1 MILKRHNRLGY
12 DLMFVDEAIFTTQNR
27 YLGVRGNF
35 EEQPKQTHH
44 TIRGTY
50 INGVYDTHEII
61 YGEEAYGFPKKA
73 QTIVNV
79 PDAQTI
85 LIKVQGETLTLDSC
99 KVLDLKRYYHIKEG
113 LTVRKITYQTIHPYT
128 FTLTFKR
135 LAHLIYKEL
144 FVIDVTIESHDYD
157 GAITIESTIN
167 GDVKNYENKKDPRA
181 ASSHAKKIQTTKV
194 QTTNQYAL
202 LSSKTIHTGLD
213 IHVLMWHS
221 ELFEYKKTTNEAI
234 GKYKTKLKPGSP
246 INIKKYVL
254 YGNSLDHNN
263 PEDFLKK
270 TKLKIEKIDIYQKQ
284 KDALTPFFNHAT
296 IEIDTDD
303 RNELEDII
311 MYNLYQLYTAGGS
324 TPRTNIPAKGLTGEG
339 YEGHTFWDTE
349 IYMLPFFMQIDP
361 SIAKNLLL
369 NRYEQLSFAKEEA
382 KKLGVQEGVK
392 FAWRTINGEET
403 SAYYPAGTA
412 QYHINS
418 DIAYAFIKNY
428 QLHNEFDFFLH
439 QGLKV
444 LIETARFFKH
454 VVTEHNGKYHLHS
467 VTGPDEYTAIVDDNY
482 YTNALLKYQ
491 LRFMLDFIKTNS
503 RACEL
508 ILHELN
514 VNEQE
519 LNQFEAIEKNIVLP
533 FEPNLKIDL
542 QDTSF
547 ITKKTWD
554 FEHTPVDHYP
564 LLLHYH
570 PLTIYRHKVLK
581 QADTVLAHFLLNN
594 RPIEVMT
601 NSYAYYEPLTTHDSS
616 LSSCIYASQA
626 ARLGLLDEAYK
637 HFKETL
643 ALDLD
648 NTHKNTQI
656 GLHIANLGGMYLAI
670 IYGFIGLS
678 IQEVVSINPRLPKE
692 WTRLKLKIRLKE
704 DIIVTLELTQSH
716 LTLSASESIELNV
729 YGNKIQVKD
738 TATISTTNNSN

>member
-135 LAHLIYKEL
+135 LTHLIYKEL

-246 INIKKYVL
+246 VNIKKYVL

-284 KDALTPFFNHAT
+284 KDALTPFFNQAT
-296 IEIDTDD
+296 IEIDTDV

-339 YEGHTFWDTE
+339 YEGHTFWDT
-349 IYMLPFFMQIDP
+349 
-361 SIAKNLLL
+361 
-369 NRYEQLSFAKEEA
+369 
-382 KKLGVQEGVK
+382 
-392 FAWRTINGEET
+392 
-403 SAYYPAGTA
+403 
-412 QYHINS
+412 
-418 DIAYAFIKNY
+418 
-428 QLHNEFDFFLH
+428 
-439 QGLKV
+439 
-444 LIETARFFKH
+444 
-454 VVTEHNGKYHLHS
+454 
-467 VTGPDEYTAIVDDNY
+467 
-482 YTNALLKYQ
+482 
-491 LRFMLDFIKTNS
+491 
-503 RACEL
+503 
-508 ILHELN
+508 
-514 VNEQE
+514 
-519 LNQFEAIEKNIVLP
+519 
-533 FEPNLKIDL
+533 
-542 QDTSF
+542 
-547 ITKKTWD
+547 
-554 FEHTPVDHYP
+554 
-564 LLLHYH
+564 
-570 PLTIYRHKVLK
+570 
-581 QADTVLAHFLLNN
+581 
-594 RPIEVMT
+594 
-601 NSYAYYEPLTTHDSS
+601 
-616 LSSCIYASQA
+616 
-626 ARLGLLDEAYK
+626 
-637 HFKETL
+637 
-643 ALDLD
+643 
-648 NTHKNTQI
+648 
-656 GLHIANLGGMYLAI
+656 
-670 IYGFIGLS
+670 
-678 IQEVVSINPRLPKE
+678 
-692 WTRLKLKIRLKE
+692 
-704 DIIVTLELTQSH
+704 
-716 LTLSASESIELNV
+716 
-729 YGNKIQVKD
+729 
-738 TATISTTNNSN
+738 